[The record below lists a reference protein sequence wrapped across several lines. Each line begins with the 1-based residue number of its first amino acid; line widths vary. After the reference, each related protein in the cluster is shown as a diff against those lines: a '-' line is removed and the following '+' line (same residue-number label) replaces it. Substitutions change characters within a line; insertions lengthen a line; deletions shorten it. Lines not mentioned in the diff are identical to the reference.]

1 MYPLPPIDPEVSSNL
16 QLPSYQP
23 EKLCHILLG
32 DFAAVTNAINRMER
46 LGYRDRLAWLR
57 PIPTGRNGEYISVM
71 SRRVAP
77 PES

>member
-23 EKLCHILLG
+23 KKLCHILLG

-46 LGYRDRLAWLR
+46 LGYSDRLA
-57 PIPTGRNGEYISVM
+57 
-71 SRRVAP
+71 
-77 PES
+77 